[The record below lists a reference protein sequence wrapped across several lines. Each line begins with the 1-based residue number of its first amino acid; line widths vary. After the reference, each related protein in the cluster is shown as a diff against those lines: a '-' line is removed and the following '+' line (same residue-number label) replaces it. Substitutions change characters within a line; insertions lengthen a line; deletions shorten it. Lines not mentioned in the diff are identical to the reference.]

1 MPDAMATEAPPPSA
15 TSLARLLQ
23 FGDSLL
29 PVGGFSFSCGLESAI
44 QQRVVTDAATLAE
57 FTRTAVNQA
66 AAGDGIAL
74 VAAHRAATAGDLEQ
88 AMRVDRMAL
97 NRKLSDETRTM
108 SLRMGRKL
116 TELGV
121 QVHGHTMARDW
132 LQRIVDGRTPGTHA
146 IALAVDFAAQGLSAR
161 EAFTVHRYGVASTI
175 LSAALRLMRIGHPQT
190 QAILYAQNA
199 GADEAWAVASAARLE
214 DMASYAPLIDIL
226 AAVHVKAHVRLFMN

>member
-1 MPDAMATEAPPPSA
+1 MPGALATPAAPPSA
-15 TSLARLLQ
+15 TALARLLQ

-44 QQRVVTDAATLAE
+44 QQRVVTDAPTLAA
-57 FTRTAVNQA
+57 FTRTVVNQA

-74 VAAHRAATAGDLEQ
+74 VAAHRAAAAGDLDQ
-88 AMRVDRMAL
+88 AARIDRMAH

-116 TELGV
+116 AELGV
-121 QVHGHTMARDW
+121 QVHGHAMVRDW
-132 LQRIVDGRTPGTHA
+132 LARIVDGRTPGTHA
-146 IALAVDFAAQGLSAR
+146 VALAVDFAAQGLCAR
-161 EAFTVHRYGVASTI
+161 DAFAVHRYGVASTV

-199 GADEAWAVASAARLE
+199 DAEEAWAVASVARLD
-214 DMASYAPLIDIL
+214 DMASYAPLADIL
-226 AAVHVKAHVRLFMN
+226 AAVHVKSHVRLFMN

>member
-1 MPDAMATEAPPPSA
+1 MPDARAASPPPPSA
-15 TSLARLLQ
+15 TALARLLQ
-23 FGDSLL
+23 FGDSML
-29 PVGGFSFSCGLESAI
+29 PVGGFSFSCGLESAV
-44 QQRVVTDAATLAE
+44 QQRVVTDAPTLAA
-57 FTRTAVNQA
+57 FTRTAVRQA

-74 VAAHRAATAGDLEQ
+74 IHAHRATEAGDLDE
-88 AMRVDRMAL
+88 AMRIDRMAL

-121 QVHGHTMARDW
+121 QVHGHPLARDW
-132 LQRIVDGRTPGTHA
+132 LARIQDARTPGTHA
-146 IALAVDFAAQGLSAR
+146 VGLAVDFAAQGLTAR
-161 EAFTVHRYGVASTI
+161 DAFAVHRYGVAATI

-199 GADEAWAVASAARLE
+199 DVEEAYGVAAAARLE
-214 DMASYAPLIDIL
+214 DMASYAPLTEIL